1 LGRADVKRWL
11 ERYVAAWKSG
21 DRDEIGD
28 LFAADARYRYHPYDE
43 PVEGREA
50 IVGSWL
56 EDPDT
61 PGTFEA
67 GYECVAVDVDAAVA
81 VGTSTYRD
89 QGGEVTQVFDN
100 AFLLRFDPDGRCCDF
115 TEWYMKRPS

>member
-1 LGRADVKRWL
+1 LERADVARWL

-21 DRDEIGD
+21 DRDAIGD
-28 LFAADARYRYHPYDE
+28 LFTADARYRYHPYDE
-43 PVEGREA
+43 PVEGRDA
-50 IVGSWL
+50 IVASWL
-56 EDPDT
+56 EDPDA

-67 GYECVAVDVDAAVA
+67 GYECFAVDADAAVA
-81 VGTSTYRD
+81 VGTSTYRE

-100 AFLLRFDPDGRCCDF
+100 TFLLRFDADGRCSDF

>member
-1 LGRADVKRWL
+1 LESADVESWL

-21 DRDEIGD
+21 DRDAIGD
-28 LFAADARYRYHPYDE
+28 LFTADARYRYHPYDE
-43 PVEGREA
+43 PVEGRDA
-50 IVGSWL
+50 IVASWL
-56 EDPDT
+56 AEPDA

-67 GYECVAVDVDAAVA
+67 GYECFAVDADAAVA
-81 VGTSTYRD
+81 VGTSTYRE

-100 AFLLRFDPDGRCCDF
+100 AFLLRFDADGRCSDF

>member
-1 LGRADVKRWL
+1 VERAGVTRWL

-28 LFAADARYRYHPYDE
+28 LFAPDARYRYHPYDD

-50 IVGSWL
+50 IVDSWL

-61 PGTFEA
+61 PGTFEG
-67 GYECVAVDVDAAVA
+67 GYECFAVDAGAAVA

-89 QGGEVTQVFDN
+89 PDGTVARIYDN
-100 AFLLRFDPDGRCCDF
+100 AFLLRFDADGRCSDF